1 MLHWIGVSNFQSI
14 RDHVTLDLR
23 VPLTTPE
30 RPWLRHP
37 LPGSAV
43 RVPTVA
49 VLIGPNGSGKT
60 AWLRALANTIR
71 FATQSYALPLGPVS
85 LFPAFACLD
94 ALKEPTRIEIGFDAP
109 ALPSSNSQETNC
121 LYRYTLEMHRAES
134 SFFPQAVSY
143 EALHVFPRGRPRR
156 LFERLDNRPVYVA
169 KEMAMRSGDDRLVSV
184 PANSSVLST
193 LARMGVETFS
203 TIVTFLAQ
211 IQMNVSFPD
220 TTRLPTETVA
230 DYFYA
235 NPLVRDRISDRLGQF
250 DLGIEGMDVQ
260 RGDDGKWHLV
270 FSHRE
275 LGWGIPYESE
285 SAGTRQI
292 VDSFPRLD
300 FVLQAGRLAVLDA
313 LDNDLHASLVDEIL
327 NWFRRR
333 DTNLCDAQLIC
344 SLHGLSA
351 LEELEKEE
359 IFIVEK
365 DTEGV
370 TGAYSV
376 RDVEGV
382 RRNADLRKLY
392 RGGALGGLP
401 AIG

>member
-1 MLHWIGVSNFQSI
+1 
-14 RDHVTLDLR
+14 RDHVTLVLR
-23 VPLTTPE
+23 APLSPPE
-30 RPWLRHP
+30 RRWLRHP

-49 VLIGPNGSGKT
+49 VLIGRNGSGKT
-60 AWLRALANTIR
+60 AWLRALTNTIR
-71 FATQSYALPLGPVS
+71 FATQSYVYPPGPVA
-85 LFPAFACLD
+85 LFPAFASPD
-94 ALKEPTRIEIGFDAP
+94 ALKEPTRIEIEFDAP
-109 ALPSSNSQETNC
+109 ALPSSDPEETNR
-121 LYRYTLEMHRAES
+121 LYRYTLEMHRTES
-134 SFFPQAVSY
+134 SFFPQTVGY

-156 LFERLDNRPVYVA
+156 LFERSENRSVYVA

-230 DYFYA
+230 DYFRA
-235 NPLVRDRISDRLGQF
+235 NPLVRDQISNKLGRF
-250 DLGIEGMDVQ
+250 DLGIEKMDAQ
-260 RGDDGKWHLV
+260 LGDDGKWHLV
-270 FSHRE
+270 FSHRD
-275 LGWGIPYESE
+275 LGWDIPYESE

-292 VDSFPRLD
+292 VDSFPALN
-300 FVLQAGRLAVLDA
+300 FVLETGRLAVLDA
-313 LDNDLHASLVDEIL
+313 LDNDLHAGLVDEIL
-327 NWFRRR
+327 DWFRRR
-333 DTNLCDAQLIC
+333 DTNPGNAQLIC

-376 RDVEGV
+376 RDVQGV